1 MKPCTILEFPRVY
14 DILST
19 FLGTSDVLHWNLK
32 QAILGGASRFFLW
45 EDTCISFEP
54 MGHGKYQVHI
64 YSVSR
69 DSRGKGLRDFAV
81 RASRWMLN
89 NTDAKV
95 FLNFVKVGRL
105 DLKLF
110 MKMIGSKRMGAIPG
124 SDEILYVSTG
134 DMGIKE
140 E

>member
-1 MKPCTILEFPRVY
+1 MQPCTILEFPRVY
-14 DILST
+14 EILST
-19 FLGTSDVLHWNLK
+19 FLGESDALHWNLRE
-32 QAILGGASRFFLW
+32 AINGKSSRFFLW
-45 EDTCISFEP
+45 EDAIISFEP

-69 DSRGKGLRDFAV
+69 DSRGKGLRNFAV

-95 FLNFVKVGRL
+95 FLNFVSVDRL

-140 E
+140 D